1 MRRLLKKSM
10 KDLLHFSHPDVLYDE
25 DDVKIIRSTL
35 DHASYLQHH
44 LRQTDVRECM
54 IHGSTPWRALHT
66 PLTVKNAETWTG
78 IYQEVPVCMFGT
90 VPLVEDNDMRTALIW
105 MLGTDTLNQKWRK
118 FLRLS
123 RPVSEYLIEGYDLVE
138 NVVPIDHTRTI
149 QWLSWLGFIFGD
161 TPTMI
166 NGFECVRFVRC
177 AFPIKVRL
185 Q

>member
-1 MRRLLKKSM
+1 MRRLLKRST

-25 DDVKIIRSTL
+25 GDVKIIKSTL

-44 LRQTDVRECM
+44 LRHTDVRECM

-66 PLTVKNAETWTG
+66 PLSIKTAKTWTG
-78 IYQEVPVCMFGT
+78 IYQEIPVCMFGT
-90 VPLVEDNDMRTALIW
+90 VPLVEEHDIKTALIW
-105 MLGTDTLNQKWRK
+105 MLGTNTLNKEWRK

-123 RPVSEYLIEGYDLVE
+123 RSVSEYLVEGYDLVE
-138 NVVPIDHTRTI
+138 NVVPIDHTKTI
-149 QWLSWLGFIFGD
+149 QWLSWLGFAFGD
-161 TPTMI
+161 MPTMV

-177 AFPIKVRL
+177 ASSAKVTL